1 MGLMFFDVDSAQNWN
16 EFRKAFS
23 TFGAPGQ
30 NVMYGDV
37 DGHIGYQATGRVPIR
52 AAGDGSLP
60 VSGSDDAH
68 EWKGWIPF
76 DEMPHVYDPAGGN
89 SGHAPTAASL
99 RTATSIRSARNGKR
113 RGERIASTACS
124 NRARSLRPP
133 ICWRCR
139 WMCRPPTT
147 GSAPTSSSTR
157 SITRR
162 SASARAKQAADILR
176 DWDGRMSADSA
187 APTIETKARQELA
200 RLLLEPKL
208 GPAPDVRP

>member
-1 MGLMFFDVDSAQNWN
+1 
-16 EFRKAFS
+16 
-23 TFGAPGQ
+23 
-30 NVMYGDV
+30 MYADV

-76 DEMPHVYDPAGGN
+76 DEMPHVYDPPAGILATANGRITPDGYKYSISTEWEAPWRTDRIYRVLE
-89 SGHAPTAASL
+89 SGKKFAPADMLAL
-99 RTATSIRSARNGKR
+99 Q
-113 RGERIASTACS
+113 
-124 NRARSLRPP
+124 
-133 ICWRCR
+133 
-139 WMCRPPTT
+139 MDV
-147 GSAPTSSSTR
+147 SSTYDR
-157 SITRR
+157 FCADKFVYAVDHAAN
-162 SASARAKQAADILR
+162 ASERAKRAAEILR

-208 GPAPDVRP
+208 GAAADALAASSQAALRAR